1 MVQMITA
8 NGNSQY
14 GIYKFAIDTID
25 DLAKIP
31 RSAKMGSE
39 AIVTSTS
46 ETYIKSGNGD
56 WKIKMTAS
64 SGGGGGGSIDASGI
78 PISEINTMLNEIF
91 NEEGENI

>member
-1 MVQMITA
+1 MVQLITA

-14 GIYKFAIDTID
+14 GIYKFAVDTID
-25 DLAKIP
+25 DLEKIP

-78 PISEINTMLNEIF
+78 PISEINAMLNEIF

>member
-31 RSAKMGSE
+31 RAAKMGSE

-46 ETYIKSGNGD
+46 EIYIKSGSGD
-56 WKIKMTAS
+56 WKIKTTAS
-64 SGGGGGGSIDASGI
+64 SGGGGGGSIDASEI